1 MGAEIFTHPRHI
13 ASMDQTISLTASAA
27 RQILRLSEKAG
38 HPLFLRVSVEGGGC
52 SGFQYKLDLVDAAQD
67 DDVKIEHGGATALV
81 DEVSIPLMA
90 GSMIDYVEELVGSQ
104 FKILNPQAVSS
115 CGCGVSFAL

>member
-1 MGAEIFTHPRHI
+1 MDHTI
-13 ASMDQTISLTASAA
+13 ALTSAAA
-27 RQILRLSEKAG
+27 RQITLLSEKAG

-52 SGFQYKLDLVDAAQD
+52 SGFQYKLDLVDAAQA
-67 DDVKIEHGGATALV
+67 DDVKIEYDGAAALV
-81 DEVSIPLMA
+81 DEMSIPLMN